1 MTKIFTMPDIGEGMA
16 EGEIANWL
24 VNVGDVLE
32 PESEVAEVQN
42 DKLLQ
47 EILSPFGGKVTKL
60 FVDAGTVVKVGEPLI
75 EFDGDGS
82 GDTAG
87 VSETAE
93 ETTTEEAPIDT
104 PKEESVKPA
113 AEPTGKVGVQTNGNG
128 TVMAMPAVRQFARQ
142 NNVDL
147 ATVVPTGRHGH
158 ITMQDVQN
166 TTTVSTQN
174 VVDTPVVETVN
185 TTAVPNETP
194 SAPVTPVVDGQGEYR
209 EAMSPMRKAIAT
221 NMVHQTT
228 TIPHVT
234 LMDEV
239 DVTKLVE
246 HRAAFKELMAKE
258 DIKLTYLPYIAK
270 ALAAVAHRFPML
282 NAHADMT
289 TNEVVFNENV
299 NLGIAVSV
307 PDGLV
312 VPSINHAQSKSIKT
326 MAVEIADLAT
336 RARDNKLKP
345 GEMGNSTISI
355 SNIGS
360 AGGGFFTPVINTNE
374 AAILGVGRIYE
385 APTVNAEGEIV
396 VGQML
401 RLSLSFDHRLI
412 DGVMAQQAMNMLK
425 SMLADPAMML
435 MEV

>member
-166 TTTVSTQN
+166 PTAVSTPN
-174 VVDTPVVETVN
+174 AVETPVVETVN

>member
-24 VNVGDVLE
+24 VKVGDVVE
-32 PESEVAEVQN
+32 PEAEVAEVQN

-47 EILSPFGGKVTKL
+47 EILTPFGGKVTRL

-75 EFDGDGS
+75 EFDGEAIPPVAQGETE
-82 GDTAG
+82 TAPQ
-87 VSETAE
+87 VAEMNPPVIEAPTKSETTGIAG
-93 ETTTEEAPIDT
+93 
-104 PKEESVKPA
+104 PK
-113 AEPTGKVGVQTNGNG
+113 TNGNG
-128 TVMAMPAVRQFARQ
+128 TILAMPAVRQYARQ
-142 NNVDL
+142 HGIDL

-158 ITMQDVQN
+158 ITMQDVQ
-166 TTTVSTQN
+166 TAQVSVDSTVNPDGAIPET
-174 VVDTPVVETVN
+174 VVVPEAAAATPVQQSADSQGQHRETM
-185 TTAVPNETP
+185 T
-194 SAPVTPVVDGQGEYR
+194 
-209 EAMSPMRKAIAT
+209 PMRKAIAN
-221 NMVHQTT
+221 NMVQQTT

-239 DVTKLVE
+239 DVTKLVA
-246 HRAAFKELMAKE
+246 HRAKFKDVLAKE

-270 ALAAVAHRFPML
+270 ALVAVAVKFPML

-289 TNEVVFNENV
+289 THEVVFNEHI
-299 NLGIAVSV
+299 NLGIAVSI

-312 VPSINHAQSKSIKT
+312 VPNVMHAEAKSIKT
-326 MAVEIADLAT
+326 MAVEITDLAS

-345 GEMGNSTISI
+345 GEMGQSTISI

-374 AAILGVGRIYE
+374 AAILGVGRIHA
-385 APTVNAEGEIV
+385 APTVDEHGDIV

-425 SMLADPAMML
+425 DMLADPAMML

>member
-1 MTKIFTMPDIGEGMA
+1 MTEIFKMPDIGEGMA

-24 VNVGDVLE
+24 VKVGDVVE

-47 EILSPFGGKVTKL
+47 EILSPVGGTVTKL
-60 FVDAGTVVKVGEPLI
+60 FVEPGTVVKVGAPLI

-82 GDTAG
+82 GSAAES
-87 VSETAE
+87 SEPEPAVVE
-93 ETTTEEAPIDT
+93 EKPT
-104 PKEESVKPA
+104 PA
-113 AEPTGKVGVQTNGNG
+113 AAPTPAATEPATPTAAPAEVKVNGNG
-128 TVMAMPAVRQFARQ
+128 TVMAMPAVRQYARQ
-142 NNVDL
+142 NNIDL
-147 ATVVPTGRHGH
+147 ATVTPTGRHGH
-158 ITMQDVQN
+158 ITLQDVQN
-166 TTTVSTQN
+166 HGAGAPTPAPTPTPETTTEV
-174 VVDTPVVETVN
+174 PVQ
-185 TTAVPNETP
+185 AAPSVPT
-194 SAPVTPVVDGQGEYR
+194 SGEYR
-209 EAMSPMRKAIAT
+209 EPMTPMRKAIAA
-221 NMVHQTT
+221 NMLHQTT

-239 DVTKLVE
+239 DVSKLVE
-246 HRAAFKELMAKE
+246 HRKAFKDVLAKE
-258 DIKLTYLPYIAK
+258 DIKLTYVAYISK
-270 ALAAVAHRFPML
+270 ALAAVAKQFPML
-282 NAHADMT
+282 NAHIDSA
-289 TNEVVFNENV
+289 TNEVVLNNDV
-299 NLGIAVSV
+299 NMGIAVSI

-312 VPSINHAQSKSIKT
+312 VPTIMQAQGKSIKT
-326 MAVEIADLAT
+326 MAVEISDLAA

-345 GEMGNSTISI
+345 GEMGSSTISI

-360 AGGGFFTPVINTNE
+360 AGGGYFTPVINTNE
-374 AAILGVGRIYE
+374 SAILGVGRIYK

-412 DGVMAQQAMNMLK
+412 DGVMAQEAMNMLK

>member
-166 TTTVSTQN
+166 PTTVSTQN

>member
-24 VNVGDVLE
+24 VKVGDVLE

-47 EILSPFGGKVTKL
+47 EILSPFGGQVTKL

-82 GDTAG
+82 GDSVA
-87 VSETAE
+87 VETPAV
-93 ETTTEEAPIDT
+93 EEAPAAPVAAPVIENVA
-104 PKEESVKPA
+104 PI
-113 AEPTGKVGVQTNGNG
+113 AEPTGTAGVQTNGNG
-128 TVMAMPAVRQFARQ
+128 TVMAMPAVRQYARQ

-147 ATVVPTGRHGH
+147 TTIVPTGRHGH

-166 TTTVSTQN
+166 PTAAAPAVTE
-174 VVDTPVVETVN
+174 TPVVESMATVN
-185 TTAVPNETP
+185 VANDT
-194 SAPVTPVVDGQGEYR
+194 PVTPTAPVVDGQGQYR
-209 EAMSPMRKAIAT
+209 ETMSPMRKAIAN

-239 DVTKLVE
+239 DVTKLVA

-270 ALAAVAHRFPML
+270 ALAAVANRFPML
-282 NAHADMT
+282 NAHADMA

-312 VPSINHAQSKSIKT
+312 VPSINNAQGKSIKT
-326 MAVEIADLAT
+326 MAVEIADLAS

-385 APTVNAEGEIV
+385 APTVNAEGEIM

>member
-24 VNVGDVLE
+24 VKVGDVVA
-32 PESEVAEVQN
+32 PEAEVAEVQN

-47 EILSPFGGKVTKL
+47 EILTPFGGKVTRL

-75 EFDGDGS
+75 EFDGEVSATATQSKTEIKTETEPQVAEMKTPVMEATTNPEATVVS
-82 GDTAG
+82 G
-87 VSETAE
+87 
-93 ETTTEEAPIDT
+93 I
-104 PKEESVKPA
+104 K
-113 AEPTGKVGVQTNGNG
+113 TNGNG
-128 TVMAMPAVRQFARQ
+128 TILAMPAVRQYARQ
-142 NNVDL
+142 HGIDL

-158 ITMQDVQN
+158 ITMQDVQTAQVPIDSTVTGGAAMPETVVASEPA
-166 TTTVSTQN
+166 TTT
-174 VVDTPVVETVN
+174 PVQQIAN
-185 TTAVPNETP
+185 R
-194 SAPVTPVVDGQGEYR
+194 QGEYR
-209 EAMSPMRKAIAT
+209 ETMTPMRKAIAN
-221 NMVHQTT
+221 NMIQQTT

-239 DVTKLVE
+239 DVTKLVA
-246 HRAAFKELMAKE
+246 HRAKFKDVLAKE

-270 ALAAVAHRFPML
+270 ALVAVAAKFPML

-289 TNEVVFNENV
+289 THEVVFNEHI
-299 NLGIAVSV
+299 NLGIAVSI

-312 VPSINHAQSKSIKT
+312 VPNVMHAEAKSIKT
-326 MAVEIADLAT
+326 MAVEITDLAN

-345 GEMGNSTISI
+345 GEMGQSTVSI

-374 AAILGVGRIYE
+374 AAILGVGRIHA
-385 APTVNAEGEIV
+385 APTVDEHGDIV

-425 SMLADPAMML
+425 DMLADPAMML